1 MKRWLI
7 RLLKLILFVTAILA
21 ARSWLQWEMASGEAP
36 PLQGSLIQGG
46 TFSIET
52 PRTQPLVVHF
62 WARWCPV
69 CKLERDIIESLNLD
83 FPVVTVAMQSGT
95 SREVQRYMEK
105 QRMQSPTIVDR
116 DGTLSSNFGVNAV
129 PATFIIDTDNQIR
142 FVERGFT
149 SELGLRA
156 RLWLAEKLQ
165 SESISYG
172 RIPLFFYGE

>member
-1 MKRWLI
+1 MKKWFF
-7 RLLKLILFVTAILA
+7 RLFKLALFIIAILA

-36 PLQGSLIQGG
+36 PLQGNLVQGG
-46 TFSIET
+46 TFSIEA

-95 SREVQRYMEK
+95 QREVLRYMEK
-105 QRMQSPTIVDR
+105 QQMHSPTIVDR

-165 SESISYG
+165 SQEFSYD
-172 RIPLFFYGE
+172 RIPLFFRGE

>member
-1 MKRWLI
+1 
-7 RLLKLILFVTAILA
+7 
-21 ARSWLQWEMASGEAP
+21 
-36 PLQGSLIQGG
+36 
-46 TFSIET
+46 
-52 PRTQPLVVHF
+52 
-62 WARWCPV
+62 
-69 CKLERDIIESLNLD
+69 
-83 FPVVTVAMQSGT
+83 
-95 SREVQRYMEK
+95 
-105 QRMQSPTIVDR
+105 MQSPTIVDR